1 MRGHDEQTTHMF
13 SYLSP
18 EQRVPADHPLRA
30 VRALTDEA
38 LQTMSR
44 RFASLYATT
53 GRPSIPPEQWL
64 RALLLQVLYTVRSE
78 RLLMEELND
87 NLLFRW
93 FVGLNM
99 DDPVWHSTTF
109 TKNRDRLLSG
119 DVAAAFFDAVQAHAR
134 AAGLLSDEHF
144 TVDGTQLEAWASL
157 KSFRCVDAAESD
169 PPEDPGNPTVNFH
182 GERRRND
189 THQSTTDP
197 EAMLY
202 RKGKGKEAKLAYLGH
217 VLLDNRQ
224 GRVANVC
231 ATHATGTAERDA
243 AGLLLEASASPGSTV
258 GADKGYDVAR
268 FVADVRVQDVTPHV
282 AQKVR
287 GSAIDGRTTRHAG
300 YHVSQRKRKLV
311 EQVFGWMK
319 TVGGLRKLRHRG
331 IRPGGLAA
339 HLRRHRL
346 YLGPVAE
353 SGGEVSLI
361 AGRGCRWPPRRDSVS
376 PCAPLSG
383 GGRDTHDG
391 HENSP
396 ILVFFSNLLAAD
408 LRSVSAPSAVAFAE
422 ESGCEVT
429 WGSGWRRS
437 SSWESGGI
445 LGMPLPC
452 RHRPAKPFPCGQLLR
467 RRNHANSAQGRDP
480 FHTDCRAEYGGCR
493 SSVADSVE

>member
-1 MRGHDEQTTHMF
+1 MF

-53 GRPSIPPEQWL
+53 GRPSIPPEQLL
-64 RALLLQVLYTVRSE
+64 RALLLQGLYTVRSE

-99 DDPVWHSTTF
+99 DDPVWHPTTF

-157 KSFRCVDAAESD
+157 KSFRCVDAAESTR
-169 PPEDPGNPTVNFH
+169 PRTRAIPRSTSTGSGGAMTPIS
-182 GERRRND
+182 RRPIPRRCCIGR
-189 THQSTTDP
+189 
-197 EAMLY
+197 AKA
-202 RKGKGKEAKLAYLGH
+202 RKPSWRISATCCWTIDRGL
-217 VLLDNRQ
+217 
-224 GRVANVC
+224 VANVC

-243 AGLLLEASASPGSTV
+243 AVLLLEASASPGSTV

-331 IRPGGLAA
+331 IALVDWQLTFAA
-339 HLRRHRL
+339 TAYHLVRL
-346 YLGPVAE
+346 
-353 SGGEVSLI
+353 
-361 AGRGCRWPPRRDSVS
+361 R
-376 PCAPLSG
+376 
-383 GGRDTHDG
+383 
-391 HENSP
+391 
-396 ILVFFSNLLAAD
+396 NLEA
-408 LRSVSAPSAVAFAE
+408 RCP
-422 ESGCEVT
+422 
-429 WGSGWRRS
+429 
-437 SSWESGGI
+437 
-445 LGMPLPC
+445 
-452 RHRPAKPFPCGQLLR
+452 
-467 RRNHANSAQGRDP
+467 
-480 FHTDCRAEYGGCR
+480 
-493 SSVADSVE
+493 

>member
-1 MRGHDEQTTHMF
+1 MRGHDEQTAHMF

-78 RLLMEELND
+78 RLLMDELND

-99 DDPVWHSTTF
+99 DDPVGHPTTF

-134 AAGLLSDEHF
+134 AAGLLSDEHC
-144 TVDGTQLEAWASL
+144 TVDGTQLDAWASL
-157 KSFRCVDAAESD
+157 TSFRCVDAAESD

-197 EAMLY
+197 EAMLH
-202 RKGKGKEAKLAYLGH
+202 RKGTGKEAKLAYLGH
-217 VLLDNRQ
+217 VLLDKRQ
-224 GRVANVC
+224 GLVANVC

-243 AGLLLEASASPGSTV
+243 AVLLLEASASPGSTV

-268 FVADVRVQDVTPHV
+268 FVADHWNAECVGWHVCKVGSRFAALDPIAQGLDRRYGSLDADV
-282 AQKVR
+282 AR
-287 GSAIDGRTTRHAG
+287 
-300 YHVSQRKRKLV
+300 
-311 EQVFGWMK
+311 
-319 TVGGLRKLRHRG
+319 
-331 IRPGGLAA
+331 GLA
-339 HLRRHRL
+339 LRMDHGSQ
-346 YLGPVAE
+346 YLSDHFLKQIRYWGT
-353 SGGEVSLI
+353 SG
-361 AGRGCRWPPRRDSVS
+361 
-376 PCAPLSG
+376 
-383 GGRDTHDG
+383 DTQ
-391 HENSP
+391 N
-396 ILVFFSNLLAAD
+396 
-408 LRSVSAPSAVAFAE
+408 
-422 ESGCEVT
+422 
-429 WGSGWRRS
+429 
-437 SSWESGGI
+437 
-445 LGMPLPC
+445 
-452 RHRPAKPFPCGQLLR
+452 RPFM
-467 RRNHANSAQGRDP
+467 D
-480 FHTDCRAEYGGCR
+480 T
-493 SSVADSVE
+493 

>member
-18 EQRVPADHPLRA
+18 EQRVPADHPRRA

-53 GRPSIPPEQWL
+53 GRPSIPPEQLL

-99 DDPVWHSTTF
+99 DDPVWHPTTF

-134 AAGLLSDEHF
+134 VAGLLSDEHF

-189 THQSTTDP
+189 THQSTPDP
-197 EAMLY
+197 EAMLH
-202 RKGKGKEAKLAYLGH
+202 RQGKGKEAKLAYLGH

-224 GRVANVC
+224 GLVANV
-231 ATHATGTAERDA
+231 
-243 AGLLLEASASPGSTV
+243 
-258 GADKGYDVAR
+258 
-268 FVADVRVQDVTPHV
+268 
-282 AQKVR
+282 
-287 GSAIDGRTTRHAG
+287 
-300 YHVSQRKRKLV
+300 
-311 EQVFGWMK
+311 
-319 TVGGLRKLRHRG
+319 
-331 IRPGGLAA
+331 
-339 HLRRHRL
+339 
-346 YLGPVAE
+346 
-353 SGGEVSLI
+353 
-361 AGRGCRWPPRRDSVS
+361 
-376 PCAPLSG
+376 
-383 GGRDTHDG
+383 
-391 HENSP
+391 
-396 ILVFFSNLLAAD
+396 
-408 LRSVSAPSAVAFAE
+408 
-422 ESGCEVT
+422 
-429 WGSGWRRS
+429 
-437 SSWESGGI
+437 
-445 LGMPLPC
+445 
-452 RHRPAKPFPCGQLLR
+452 
-467 RRNHANSAQGRDP
+467 
-480 FHTDCRAEYGGCR
+480 
-493 SSVADSVE
+493 

>member
-78 RLLMEELND
+78 RLLMEELTD

-99 DDPVWHSTTF
+99 DDPVWHPTTF

-197 EAMLY
+197 EAMLH

-217 VLLDNRQ
+217 VLLDKRQ
-224 GRVANVC
+224 GLSPTSARPTRRGPPNTTRRCCCWRPAPPRAARSGRTRATMWRASLPTC
-231 ATHATGTAERDA
+231 ASRTSRPTWRRRS
-243 AGLLLEASASPGSTV
+243 AGVRSTV
-258 GADKGYDVAR
+258 G
-268 FVADVRVQDVTPHV
+268 P
-282 AQKVR
+282 R
-287 GSAIDGRTTRHAG
+287 GMRAIT
-300 YHVSQRKRKLV
+300 
-311 EQVFGWMK
+311 
-319 TVGGLRKLRHRG
+319 
-331 IRPGGLAA
+331 
-339 HLRRHRL
+339 
-346 YLGPVAE
+346 
-353 SGGEVSLI
+353 
-361 AGRGCRWPPRRDSVS
+361 
-376 PCAPLSG
+376 
-383 GGRDTHDG
+383 
-391 HENSP
+391 
-396 ILVFFSNLLAAD
+396 
-408 LRSVSAPSAVAFAE
+408 
-422 ESGCEVT
+422 
-429 WGSGWRRS
+429 
-437 SSWESGGI
+437 
-445 LGMPLPC
+445 
-452 RHRPAKPFPCGQLLR
+452 
-467 RRNHANSAQGRDP
+467 
-480 FHTDCRAEYGGCR
+480 
-493 SSVADSVE
+493 

>member
-1 MRGHDEQTTHMF
+1 MRGHDEQTAHMF

-78 RLLMEELND
+78 RLLMEELTD

-99 DDPVWHSTTF
+99 DDPVWHPTTF

-119 DVAAAFFDAVQAHAR
+119 DVAAAFFDAVPGPR
-134 AAGLLSDEHF
+134 PGGGLLSDEHF

-197 EAMLY
+197 EAMLH

-217 VLLDNRQ
+217 VLLDKRQ
-224 GRVANVC
+224 GLSPTSARPTRRGPPN
-231 ATHATGTAERDA
+231 ATRRCCCWRPAPPRA
-243 AGLLLEASASPGSTV
+243 ARS
-258 GADKGYDVAR
+258 
-268 FVADVRVQDVTPHV
+268 
-282 AQKVR
+282 
-287 GSAIDGRTTRHAG
+287 GRTRATMWRASLPTCASRTSRPRGAEGPRECDRRSDHAACG
-300 YHVSQRKRKLV
+300 LSRESAETKLV
-311 EQVFGWMK
+311 EQVF
-319 TVGGLRKLRHRG
+319 
-331 IRPGGLAA
+331 
-339 HLRRHRL
+339 
-346 YLGPVAE
+346 
-353 SGGEVSLI
+353 
-361 AGRGCRWPPRRDSVS
+361 AG
-376 PCAPLSG
+376 
-383 GGRDTHDG
+383 
-391 HENSP
+391 
-396 ILVFFSNLLAAD
+396 
-408 LRSVSAPSAVAFAE
+408 
-422 ESGCEVT
+422 
-429 WGSGWRRS
+429 
-437 SSWESGGI
+437 
-445 LGMPLPC
+445 
-452 RHRPAKPFPCGQLLR
+452 
-467 RRNHANSAQGRDP
+467 
-480 FHTDCRAEYGGCR
+480 
-493 SSVADSVE
+493 